1 MEADI
6 QTLKSGSS
14 WPTNNILTD
23 VWEEEEDNIS
33 TNINDAAHDTNDTNT
48 NIATLNVTIDKKEA
62 LLDMAKSNIEKI
74 DEVGDFLFTLMQ
86 KVENS
91 TIWNTYAN

>member
-23 VWEEEEDNIS
+23 VWEEEEDYIS
-33 TNINDAAHDTNDTNT
+33 TNINDAAHDTNT

>member
-23 VWEEEEDNIS
+23 VWEEEEHYIS
-33 TNINDAAHDTNDTNT
+33 TNINDAAHAAHDTNT

>member
-1 MEADI
+1 MD
-6 QTLKSGSS
+6 G
-14 WPTNNILTD
+14 P
-23 VWEEEEDNIS
+23 
-33 TNINDAAHDTNDTNT
+33 
-48 NIATLNVTIDKKEA
+48 IATLNVTIDKKEA

-91 TIWNTYAN
+91 TIWNKHANVHKRRRQFFEIFDLPPRFVIISL